1 MKCTQCEQEATVHE
15 VTIKGGKK
23 VEKHL
28 CEACAKKQGIAV
40 QTTLPI
46 QELLNKYVIA
56 QAAASPAKASSCP
69 ACGLAYTE
77 FRQHGLLGCAEC
89 YKAFEGLLGPLL
101 ERAHEGAT
109 HHVGKSPRR
118 AGRGGEAGAEAVMGG
133 PRERAERLGIL
144 QKQLEQA
151 VRAEQYE
158 KAAKL
163 RDEIRRETE
172 TAPSAGAKAR
182 RRKEPE
188 A

>member
-1 MKCTQCEQEATVHE
+1 MKCDQCEQEATVHE
-15 VTIKGGKK
+15 VTIKSGKK

-40 QTTLPI
+40 QAGMPI
-46 QELLNKYVIA
+46 QELLNKYVLA
-56 QAAASPAKASSCP
+56 QAGTTPAKAAACPSCS
-69 ACGLAYTE
+69 LAYTE
-77 FRQHGLLGCAEC
+77 FRQHGLLGCPDC

-118 AGRGGEAGAEAVMGG
+118 AGRGGEAGAESITGG
-133 PRERAERLGIL
+133 PKERAERLSIL
-144 QKQLEQA
+144 QKQLDQA

-163 RDEIRRETE
+163 RDEIRREAE
-172 TAPSAGAKAR
+172 SAPPPAAKAR